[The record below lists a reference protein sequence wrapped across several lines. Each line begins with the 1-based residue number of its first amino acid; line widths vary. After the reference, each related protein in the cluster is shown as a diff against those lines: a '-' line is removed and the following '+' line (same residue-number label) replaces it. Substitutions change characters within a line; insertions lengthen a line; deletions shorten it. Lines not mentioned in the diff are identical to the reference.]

1 MIQDEAA
8 DSTYLTTRVLAPNP
22 GPMTL
27 EGTNTY
33 VVRRPG
39 SDRVA
44 VIDPGPLD
52 GGHLRGLAAHG
63 QVELIL
69 LTHEHQDHAEGARE
83 LSAMTDSP
91 IRAVDPSRCV
101 NARPLG
107 DGEELVA
114 GGTRLRVIATPG
126 HTADSVCFY
135 LEDDADVRMPSNRG
149 SMLTGDTILGRGTAA
164 IGRPGGSLRA
174 YIASLELLCSFGSA
188 LVLPG
193 HGPRLD
199 DLNAVAAGYLT
210 HRRSRLEDISSAVDR
225 LRSSTADDVTV
236 AGVTDLV
243 YPNVA
248 PELRF
253 AAEGIVQ
260 AQLDYLVES
269 VEPPNLPSVRGG
281 PS

>member
-1 MIQDEAA
+1 MIEDEAA
-8 DSTYLTTRVLAPNP
+8 ESTFLTTRVLAPNP

-44 VIDPGPLD
+44 VVDPGPLD
-52 GGHLRGLAAHG
+52 AGHLRGLASQG

-69 LTHEHQDHAEGARE
+69 LTHDHQDHAEGAHE
-83 LSAMTDSP
+83 LSAMTGAP
-91 IRAVDPSRCV
+91 VRAVDPSHCV
-101 NARPLG
+101 NASPLG
-107 DGEELVA
+107 DGDELIA
-114 GGTRLRVIATPG
+114 GGTRLRVVATPG

-135 LEDDADVRMPSNRG
+135 LEDDADVRMPSRRG
-149 SMLTGDTILGRGTAA
+149 SMLTGDTILGRGTTA

-174 YIASLELLCSFGSA
+174 YIASLELLASFGST

-193 HGPRLD
+193 HGPRLE
-199 DLNAVAAGYLT
+199 DLAAVATGYLA

-225 LRSSTADDVTV
+225 LSSSTADEVTV
-236 AGVTDLV
+236 AAVTDLV

-248 PELRF
+248 QELRF

-260 AQLDYLVES
+260 AQLDYLVEPA
-269 VEPPNLPSVRGG
+269 EPLNLRSERWRPS
-281 PS
+281 